1 MNNKG
6 FSLIELLAVITIIGL
21 LSSIAVIAYNEI
33 ILNSK
38 TRVYKNYEV
47 TMKAETEMYL
57 INHNELIPAVGNQ
70 TIINLSSLNIDPII
84 NPDNKNDKCLTSYV
98 KVTRGD
104 NIEGNVNLD
113 YQVCLIC
120 NNYKTSTSCN

>member
-120 NNYKTSTSCN
+120 NNYKTSNSCN